1 MYKHDKIS
9 YLDYVDSDFFNRF
22 LLNNAMKM
30 LGYLEQM
37 RYLYRVEKEIL
48 SDVLFWLV
56 TNADFKNLVKLLGEK
71 I

>member
-1 MYKHDKIS
+1 MYEHDKTS

-37 RYLYRVEKEIL
+37 RYLYRIEKEIL
-48 SDVLFWLV
+48 SDVLF
-56 TNADFKNLVKLLGEK
+56 
-71 I
+71 